1 MSCDARM
8 RPSSWHFR
16 AVMVAGPLF
25 AILASTRSAA
35 QSWKLPP
42 LLVSIPPVQVA
53 GSPAGSGSSEL
64 PSIIN
69 VHAMYGNTAIKYM
82 SPKKTKTTVTKTTT
96 PTPSEPPKP
105 SPKPKPKP
113 APKPKAEP
121 EKTTKKAGRPRK
133 NKADDAPS
141 AQSREELL
149 KLAAAD
155 FNLEFVAVDVHTDTE
170 ETVTATAHDAAQVHV
185 AYAVESTARRAEC
198 IAALKQK
205 SGVIN
210 DFLRDIAGRAS
221 LGLTPLEELY
231 YKQVEAHIRKAIGR
245 FLMQTEAEFEDIA
258 SQLRPTASPADVSAA
273 VDLPADPTDD
283 PKDLRTQMDEEVKPH
298 AAIMLGE
305 DVEYASQ
312 DMVYVPNPH
321 ADPAI
326 VARLPRLTDP
336 TPLPDA
342 ANVDQYLTF
351 RKEIKTWLKV
361 AAEDGYAEMKIL
373 GSLIRA
379 LPEAAKSKTLNF
391 FPNYPSEATVSKLF
405 AYLDSEYRLNLQRER
420 TNAIQEFKEMSRGNN
435 ETLTQLITR
444 FATLLERAQRFGFSP
459 DTEIADTLLKIA
471 KINALN
477 RTDLIAKW
485 GARKDE
491 LEAQQLE
498 ADYAVKLKFYYKY
511 LRDLGSALDQGVIA
525 TTGPVSKV
533 AVAQADSDTALA
545 GAKKGSKKDAKGRR
559 RSRSRGP
566 KKGPEEAQVAESAK
580 PAGHAESAAAAGA
593 QGKTWI
599 APEAQGDPAFLS
611 AMMQGLVLGQSVGAG
626 KNPMYNQQYH
636 SNYKGNFGKN
646 SWYTPPKGNGK
657 GKGKLGKHQQWSKAN
672 VNPSPVPPRGWGA
685 DEHDWK
691 CTCGYFNF
699 AIRNTCN
706 FCGKAKII
714 KKE

>member
-1 MSCDARM
+1 M
-8 RPSSWHFR
+8 
-16 AVMVAGPLF
+16 
-25 AILASTRSAA
+25 
-35 QSWKLPP
+35 
-42 LLVSIPPVQVA
+42 
-53 GSPAGSGSSEL
+53 
-64 PSIIN
+64 
-69 VHAMYGNTAIKYM
+69 
-82 SPKKTKTTVTKTTT
+82 
-96 PTPSEPPKP
+96 
-105 SPKPKPKP
+105 
-113 APKPKAEP
+113 
-121 EKTTKKAGRPRK
+121 
-133 NKADDAPS
+133 
-141 AQSREELL
+141 
-149 KLAAAD
+149 
-155 FNLEFVAVDVHTDTE
+155 
-170 ETVTATAHDAAQVHV
+170 
-185 AYAVESTARRAEC
+185 
-198 IAALKQK
+198 
-205 SGVIN
+205 
-210 DFLRDIAGRAS
+210 
-221 LGLTPLEELY
+221 
-231 YKQVEAHIRKAIGR
+231 
-245 FLMQTEAEFEDIA
+245 
-258 SQLRPTASPADVSAA
+258 
-273 VDLPADPTDD
+273 
-283 PKDLRTQMDEEVKPH
+283 KPH

-312 DMVYVPNPH
+312 DMAYVPNPH

-444 FATLLERAQRFGFSP
+444 FSTLLERAQRFGFSP

-485 GARKDE
+485 GAKKDE

-498 ADYAVKLKFYYKY
+498 ADYAAKLKFYYKY

-646 SWYTPPKGNGK
+646 SWYTPPKGKGK
-657 GKGKLGKHQQWSKAN
+657 GKGKLGKNQQWSQAN
-672 VNPSPVPPRGWGA
+672 VNPSPIPPRGWGA